1 MKTAKIRIITNILAT
16 IIGIIFVILT
26 FYLKRISIL
35 LLSIEVIL
43 LPTIYIISN
52 IYVEEYIKEGY
63 NKLYDEV
70 VKDTTSLSKKLHR
83 RELENERLKAELGEA
98 EKKLE
103 DIRDIL

>member
-83 RELENERLKAELGEA
+83 RELENERLKYE
-98 EKKLE
+98 
-103 DIRDIL
+103 IRLLKRGIENG